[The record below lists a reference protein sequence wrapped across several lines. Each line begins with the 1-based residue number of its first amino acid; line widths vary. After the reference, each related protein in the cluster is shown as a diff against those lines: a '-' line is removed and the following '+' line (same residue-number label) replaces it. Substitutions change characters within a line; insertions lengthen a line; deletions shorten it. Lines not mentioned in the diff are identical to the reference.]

1 VRSVQLFVPQ
11 FVPDPPDPA
20 EALSGHPA
28 LQRLLARA
36 RRQRVAADHFE
47 AVLCGAFAVRAQDDW
62 PVAPLTLRA
71 DGQAP
76 GEHFW
81 LRADPVHL
89 HAQRSELV
97 LVDGDRLDIASGE
110 AAALV
115 DALNLHFSPDGL
127 GFTAPAATRWYVR
140 LPQPARLRTTPLRL
154 AAGRSVDALLPTG
167 ADALAWHR
175 RANEA
180 QMLLHAHAVN
190 QAREARGAPAI
201 NSLWFWGGGRL
212 PECSANLRVWAEDV
226 LTCGLALCAGR
237 PLEPLPADGAQWL
250 ARAGEGEH
258 LVTLELAPRGA
269 WRERADHLE
278 RAWLEPLLRAVARG
292 GLQLT
297 LITHHA
303 ESALRFTLSRGDL
316 WKVWRRGFGLWHA

>member
-1 VRSVQLFVPQ
+1 VRSVQFFVPQ
-11 FVPDPPDPA
+11 FVPDPPDSA

-36 RRQRVAADHFE
+36 RRQREAAEHFE
-47 AVLCGAFAVRAQDDW
+47 AVLCGAFSVRAQDDW

-71 DGQAP
+71 EGQAP

-89 HAQRSELV
+89 RAQRSELV
-97 LVDGDRLDIASGE
+97 LVDGHRLDIASGE

-115 DALNLHFSPDGL
+115 DALNRHFSADGL
-127 GFTAPAATRWYVR
+127 HFTAPAATRWYVR

-190 QAREARGAPAI
+190 QAREACGAPTI

-226 LTCGLALCAGR
+226 LTRGLALCARR
-237 PLEPLPADGAQWL
+237 PLEPLPADAAEWV
-250 ARAGEGEH
+250 ARAGDGEH
-258 LVTLELAPRGA
+258 LVTLELPRYGA
-269 WRERADHLE
+269 WPERADHLE

-292 GLQLT
+292 SLQLA

-303 ESALRFTLSRGDL
+303 GNALRFTLSRSDL
-316 WKVWRRGFGLWHA
+316 WKVWRRGYGFAHV